1 MKKLLPVLLAI
12 VGLVGGAAAG
22 WLMKPAPEGE
32 AAPCLDAH
40 GNPAPPETCAAAEA
54 DRLGEPYEVAVID
67 PKDASEF
74 ITLDRQFIVPVVT
87 EDQVASMM
95 VLTLSLEVAP
105 GHVEDVLSREPK
117 VRDALLRTLFEHAYT
132 GGFTGD
138 FTAENVMRDL
148 RRNLLISARKVAG
161 PDVRDVLVV
170 DILRQDQ

>member
-1 MKKLLPVLLAI
+1 MKKLLPVLMAI

-22 WLMKPAPEGE
+22 WVLKPAPEAE
-32 AAPCLDAH
+32 AEICLDED
-40 GNPAPPETCAAAEA
+40 GQPAPPETCADRQAEA
-54 DRLGEPYEVAVID
+54 LGEPYDVAVID

-74 ITLDRQFIVPVVT
+74 VTLDRQFIVPVVT

-95 VLTLSLEVAP
+95 VLTLSLEVSP
-105 GHVEDVLSREPK
+105 GHVEDVFSREPK

-138 FTAENVMRDL
+138 FTAEHVMRDL
-148 RRNLLISARKVAG
+148 RRNLLIAARKVAG
-161 PDVRDVLVV
+161 PDIRDVLVV